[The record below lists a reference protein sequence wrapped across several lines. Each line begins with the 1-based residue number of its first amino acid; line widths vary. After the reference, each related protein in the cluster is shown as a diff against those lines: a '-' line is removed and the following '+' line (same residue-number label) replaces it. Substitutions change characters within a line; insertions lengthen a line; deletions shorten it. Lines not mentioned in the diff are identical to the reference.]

1 MGQRGLNALPRVG
14 EASLGKKGTETH
26 LKGLLPSPAGP
37 PRPPS
42 PSLPTSQVG
51 APVSHG
57 DHHFGG
63 RDLLEAALDGAGV
76 PGHDSLRQVDH
87 DLGRKPGW
95 VVERPGSGTALSTVQ
110 GARPRLRGH
119 MICLHGAQLG

>member
-1 MGQRGLNALPRVG
+1 MGQPGLNALSGDG
-14 EASLGKKGTETH
+14 EASLSRKDTESD
-26 LKGLLPSPAGP
+26 LKGPLPSPAGP

-42 PSLPTSQVG
+42 PLLSTSQVG

-76 PGHDSLRQVDH
+76 PGHDPLRQADH
-87 DLGRKPGW
+87 DLGRKPGR
-95 VVERPGSGTALSTVQ
+95 VVERLGSGTALSAVRGQ
-110 GARPRLRGH
+110 G
-119 MICLHGAQLG
+119 